1 MKTRIY
7 LFIYMSY
14 ANFFLLLKPA
24 IGNKSLEK
32 KLVFIGRLPV
42 YFLLKSSGANRLV
55 VKILGGCNK
64 KLIRVDERSVN

>member
-32 KLVFIGRLPV
+32 KTCLHWSPACLFSAEIIWSKQAGGEDTGRV
-42 YFLLKSSGANRLV
+42 
-55 VKILGGCNK
+55 
-64 KLIRVDERSVN
+64 